1 MLIEAT
7 NLDVNREEMI
17 SAADPV
23 VTYCFPLFFQL
34 LLNFKFLGI
43 HPLRQKR
50 NCGTLRSS
58 YQEK

>member
-23 VTYCFPLFFQL
+23 VICVFSSFFS
-34 LLNFKFLGI
+34 F
-43 HPLRQKR
+43 
-50 NCGTLRSS
+50 
-58 YQEK
+58 

>member
-23 VTYCFPLFFQL
+23 VT
-34 LLNFKFLGI
+34 
-43 HPLRQKR
+43 
-50 NCGTLRSS
+50 CGFSS
-58 YQEK
+58 VFSF